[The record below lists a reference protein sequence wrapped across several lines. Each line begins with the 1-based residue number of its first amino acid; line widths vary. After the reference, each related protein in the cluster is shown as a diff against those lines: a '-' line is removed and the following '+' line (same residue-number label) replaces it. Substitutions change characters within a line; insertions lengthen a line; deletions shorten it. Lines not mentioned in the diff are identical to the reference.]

1 LFLCAS
7 DGIWR
12 REGGGEA
19 RGEERESETKQEKRR
34 GSRKFRDFVL
44 ADVKIPI
51 RFD

>member
-1 LFLCAS
+1 LEK
-7 DGIWR
+7 GGR
-12 REGGGEA
+12 RRSEG
-19 RGEERESETKQEKRR
+19 REERESETKQEREREEKRR